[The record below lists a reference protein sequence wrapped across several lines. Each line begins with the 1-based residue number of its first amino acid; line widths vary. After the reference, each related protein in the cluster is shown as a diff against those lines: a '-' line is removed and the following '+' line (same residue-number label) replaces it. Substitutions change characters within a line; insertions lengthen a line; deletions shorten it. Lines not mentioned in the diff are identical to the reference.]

1 MLKRHEITGS
11 RKAGAGRLL
20 TWVVVAALLCVL
32 TPAMAR
38 AAGIETDT
46 GLLSPPM
53 VDNKPVNVKV
63 GLFLTNLIDVDE
75 VKEMFHIS
83 GYLFMT
89 WKDPR
94 LVFSPAGG
102 ATDRSYNPDSIWVP
116 RVFMVN
122 AAVQRDKININI
134 EGNPDGIIHY
144 LELFQAELTT
154 SFYLEPFPFD
164 TESLEMFVEPFLDE
178 RDTMTLEYDKQVGG
192 VGTEPFVE
200 LAQWKIL
207 GIQGAGRRHAIGTT
221 RKTISE
227 LEIDVVVQRRYRYY
241 IWESVFASVCDG
253 RDCVFGVLDK
263 GRRLLYSDIDH
274 PDRHTNRNRVSICN
288 IHESAKSAL
297 PHFHRC
303 VLPRQLWV

>member
-1 MLKRHEITGS
+1 MTRHKRGEIDGWL
-11 RKAGAGRLL
+11 KAGARRFL
-20 TWVVVAALLCVL
+20 TWGAVASLLCVL

-38 AAGIETDT
+38 AAGIEADT
-46 GLLSPPM
+46 GLLSPPT
-53 VDNKPVNVKV
+53 VDNRPVNVKV
-63 GLFLTNLIDVDE
+63 GFFLTNLIDVDE

-94 LVFSPAGG
+94 LGFSPAGG
-102 ATDRSYNPDSIWVP
+102 DADRSYNPDSIWVP

-122 AAVQRDKININI
+122 AAAQREKITINIR
-134 EGNPDGIIHY
+134 GDPDGTLHY

-178 RDTMTLEYDKQVGG
+178 RDTMTLEYDSQVGG

-207 GIQGAGRRHAIGTT
+207 GVKGAEQRHAIAATG
-221 RKTISE
+221 KAISE
-227 LEIDVVVQRRYRYY
+227 LEIDLVVQRRYWYY
-241 IWESVFASVCDG
+241 IWKVFLPLVAMVAIAYSAHPGARPPPVCGRARSVDG
-253 RDCVFGVLDK
+253 
-263 GRRLLYSDIDH
+263 
-274 PDRHTNRNRVSICN
+274 
-288 IHESAKSAL
+288 
-297 PHFHRC
+297 
-303 VLPRQLWV
+303 